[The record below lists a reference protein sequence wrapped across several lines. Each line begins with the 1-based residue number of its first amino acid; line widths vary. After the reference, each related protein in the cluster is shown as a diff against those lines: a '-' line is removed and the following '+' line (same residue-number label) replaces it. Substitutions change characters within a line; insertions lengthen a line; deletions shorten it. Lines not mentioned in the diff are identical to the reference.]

1 MQTWYKGCKQVFG
14 NAKFLGDLTIIT
26 EEITAILKNFITPMT
41 EENAQLKLEFE
52 AASKRI
58 DNLNSQLLDI

>member
-1 MQTWYKGCKQVFG
+1 
-14 NAKFLGDLTIIT
+14 
-26 EEITAILKNFITPMT
+26 MT
-41 EENAQLKLEFE
+41 EENVQLKLEFE

>member
-1 MQTWYKGCKQVFG
+1 
-14 NAKFLGDLTIIT
+14 
-26 EEITAILKNFITPMT
+26 MT

-52 AASKRI
+52 AASKRT